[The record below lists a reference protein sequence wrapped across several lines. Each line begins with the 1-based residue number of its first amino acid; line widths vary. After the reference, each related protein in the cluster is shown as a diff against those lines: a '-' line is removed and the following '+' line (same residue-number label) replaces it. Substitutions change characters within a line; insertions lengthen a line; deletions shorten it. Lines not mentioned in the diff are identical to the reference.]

1 MTYLFYFLVAYGSAL
16 LSAGIA
22 ISAKILTGSIPPLL
36 LTLLRF
42 SISTVCLVPFVQ
54 WKELRKLTYKTAIS
68 ILFLGFV
75 GIFFA
80 NYLYLTGISHS
91 TAINAA
97 IIMALIPILVLLL
110 YCVIHGK
117 LPRLAQLASFAL
129 SLCGVIIIIS
139 KGNFANAASFS
150 SGDLYLFGAAL
161 CWASYG
167 IVVKTI
173 TDKVS
178 TFFITF
184 AANFVS
190 LCFGLITC
198 NIDEVYTVLPE
209 LTITHWLLLLYMG
222 SLGTALNYFL
232 YAEAMNHLG
241 PPTAAFIIYGNTP
254 IFVTILSYVLLGE
267 SLLLTQFV
275 GMLMVLYALYLNHG
289 GNQFIKETHQV

>member
-1 MTYLFYFLVAYGSAL
+1 MGYLFYILIAYGSAL

-42 SISTVCLVPFVQ
+42 SISTSCLIPFVQ
-54 WKELRKLTYKTAIS
+54 WKELRKLTYKSAIS

-80 NYLYLTGISHS
+80 NYLYLTGISQS

-97 IIMALIPILVLLL
+97 IIMALIPILVLFL
-110 YCVIHGK
+110 YSIIHGK
-117 LPRLAQLASFAL
+117 LPKLQQLASFAL
-129 SLCGVIIIIS
+129 SLTGVILIIS
-139 KGNFANAASFS
+139 KGDLANVAAS

-173 TDKVS
+173 TDKIS

-190 LCFGLITC
+190 LCFGLLTC
-198 NIDEVYTVLPE
+198 NVSEIYTVLPE
-209 LTITHWLLLLYMG
+209 LTITHWLLLFYMG
-222 SLGTALNYFL
+222 SLGTALNYFF
-232 YAEAMNHLG
+232 YTEAMNHLG

-267 SLLLTQFV
+267 VLLLTQFI

-289 GNQFIKETHQV
+289 GNAIIKETHQN

>member
-1 MTYLFYFLVAYGSAL
+1 MGYLFYILVAYGSAL

-42 SISTVCLVPFVQ
+42 SISTSCLIPFVQ
-54 WKELRKLTYKTAIS
+54 WKEFRKLTYKAAVS
-68 ILFLGFV
+68 ILFLGFI

-80 NYLYLTGISHS
+80 NYLYLTGISQS

-97 IIMALIPILVLLL
+97 IIMALIPILVLFL
-110 YCVIHGK
+110 YSIIHRK
-117 LPRLAQLASFAL
+117 LPKFQQLASFAL
-129 SLCGVIIIIS
+129 SLLGVILIIS
-139 KGNFANAASFS
+139 KGNIANVTAS

-190 LCFGLITC
+190 LFFGLITC
-198 NIDEVYTVLPE
+198 NVSEFYTIIPE
-209 LTITHWLLLLYMG
+209 LTTTHWLLLLYMG

-254 IFVTILSYVLLGE
+254 IFVTILSYLLLGE
-267 SLLLTQFV
+267 VLLLTQFI
-275 GMLMVLYALYLNHG
+275 GMLMVLYALYLNYG
-289 GNQFIKETHQV
+289 GNTIIKETHQN